1 MTKLTEKDIRDHA
14 ESDLLTFIR
23 LVAKNRVLGD
33 IHKDLCAW
41 WNRTGAA
48 DHQLVLLPREH
59 MKSTLMAYRVCW
71 EITRSPSITVLYI
84 SATANL
90 AEKQLGLIKTILTSP
105 EYTRYWPEMINR
117 DEGKREKWTNSE
129 IAIDH
134 PSRKSEQVRDPTVFT
149 AGLTTNITGL
159 HCDIAVLDDVV
170 VAENAYTAEGRAK
183 VEAQYSLLSSIETA
197 GSKEWVVGTRY
208 HPNDLYSKLIG
219 MTEDVFDTAGELVD
233 SRPVYELFQREVEDR
248 GDGTGVFLW
257 PRAQRLKDGK
267 WFGFNTET
275 LARKKAKYLDKT
287 QFYAQYYNDP
297 NMGGDTGVRVEKFQ
311 YYDQKLVTRSEG
323 KWKVRGRIV
332 NVFASI
338 DFAYSL
344 NKRAD
349 YTAIVVI
356 GVDDEGAIYVL
367 DIDRFKSSKISEYF
381 EHIRDMHV
389 KWDFR
394 KIRCEM
400 TAAQSA
406 IVREL
411 KDQYIRPFGLALSVD
426 EFYPTRHQ
434 GTKDERINAIL
445 QPRYENQTIWH
456 YQGGYCAALEE
467 ELMQAHPSH
476 DDIKDALASAVDIS
490 VPPRGHRNTQERG
503 KVIYNTRFGGVAY

>member
-1 MTKLTEKDIRDHA
+1 M
-14 ESDLLTFIR
+14 
-23 LVAKNRVLGD
+23 
-33 IHKDLCAW
+33 
-41 WNRTGAA
+41 GAA

-71 EITRSPSITVLYI
+71 EITRSPAITVLYI

-105 EYTRYWPEMINR
+105 EYTRYWPEMVNR
-117 DEGKREKWTNSE
+117 DEGKREKWSVAE
-129 IAIDH
+129 ISIDH
-134 PSRKSEQVRDPTVFT
+134 PKRKAEQVRDPTVFT
-149 AGLTTNITGL
+149 AGLTSNITGL

-208 HPNDLYSKLIG
+208 HPTDLYSKLIE
-219 MTEDVFDTAGELVD
+219 MHEEVYDTQGELLD
-233 SRPVYELFQREVEDR
+233 ARPVYELFQREVEDR
-248 GDGTGVFLW
+248 GDGTGSFLW

-267 WFGFNTET
+267 WFGFNTEV
-275 LARKKAKYLDKT
+275 LSRKKAKYIDKT
-287 QFYAQYYNDP
+287 QFFSQYYNDP
-297 NMGGDTGVRVEKFQ
+297 NMGGENGISQSKFQ
-311 YYDQKLVTRSEG
+311 YYERKFVSRSDG
-323 KWKVRGRIV
+323 KWRIQGKLL
-332 NVFASI
+332 NVFASV
-338 DFAYSL
+338 DFAYSRT
-344 NKRAD
+344 KRAD

-356 GVDDEGAIYVL
+356 GVDPEGHIYVL
-367 DIDRFKSSKISEYF
+367 DIDRFKSEKISEYF
-381 EHIRDMHV
+381 EHIRNMHV

-411 KDQYIRPFGLALSVD
+411 KDQYIRPYGLSLSVD

-434 GTKDERINAIL
+434 GTKEERISSIL
-445 QPRYENQTIWH
+445 EPRYENQTIWH
-456 YQGGYCAALEE
+456 YQGGDCSALEE
-467 ELMQAHPSH
+467 ELMQAHPAH
-476 DDIKDALASAVDIS
+476 DDIKDALASAIDIS
-490 VPPRGHRNTQERG
+490 VPPRGMSRRSSESNI
-503 KVIYNTRFGGVAY
+503 IYNTRFGGVAYK